1 MTDVLLLGPW
11 IRRFL
16 LEHLVGERNLARNTQ
31 LSYRDA
37 LSLLLPFAAREL
49 NRSVDR
55 LTVLDLSVDLV
66 RQFLTDLETSRHC
79 AIPTRNQRLAAIHA
93 FARFVGE
100 HSLEHIAWCG
110 QIRLLPFKRTTRA
123 AIAYLDQPEM
133 DALLAAP
140 DRRTAQGSR
149 EYVLLLFLYNS
160 GARADEAAKLQIRDI
175 DVAASSVR
183 ILGKGGKV
191 RHCPL
196 WPRTLRALGDLIGER
211 AGVEPV
217 FLNRRGCAITRFGI
231 HTLVE
236 RSARKAQVSA
246 PSMANKRVSPHTIRH
261 TTACH
266 LLRAGVDINT
276 IRGWLGHASLDTTNV
291 YAEID
296 LEMKANALAKCD
308 IGDDRQPVRRWHE
321 PGLMAFLRTL

>member
-110 QIRLLPFKRTTRA
+110 QIRLLPFKRATRA

>member
-1 MTDVLLLGPW
+1 MTDGSLLGPW
-11 IRRFL
+11 VRRFL

-49 NRSVDR
+49 NRAVDR
-55 LTVLDLSVDLV
+55 LTVLDLSIDLV
-66 RQFLTDLETSRHC
+66 RQFLADLETSRHC

-123 AIAYLDQPEM
+123 AIAYLDQSEM

-149 EYVLLLFLYNS
+149 DYVLLLFLYNS
-160 GARADEAAKLQIRDI
+160 GARADEAAKLQIRDLN
-175 DVAASSVR
+175 VAASSVR
-183 ILGKGGKV
+183 ILGKGGKE

-196 WPRTLRALGDLIGER
+196 WPRTLRALGDVIGER

-217 FLNRRGCAITRFGI
+217 FLNRRGDAITRFGI

-236 RSARKAQVSA
+236 RCARRAQVGA
-246 PSMANKRVSPHTIRH
+246 PSMVDKRVSPHTLRH

-266 LLRAGVDINT
+266 LLRAGVDLNT
-276 IRGWLGHASLDTTNV
+276 IRGWLGHVSLDTTNV

-308 IGDDRQPVRRWHE
+308 IGDDLQPVRRWHE
-321 PGLMAFLRTL
+321 PDLMAFLRTL